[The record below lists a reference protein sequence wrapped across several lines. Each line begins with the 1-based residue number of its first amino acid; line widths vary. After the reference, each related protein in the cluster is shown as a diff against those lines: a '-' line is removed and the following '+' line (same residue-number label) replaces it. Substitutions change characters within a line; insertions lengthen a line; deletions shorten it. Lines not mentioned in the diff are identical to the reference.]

1 MNISMSK
8 VSKLV
13 AVALVLAL
21 THVSARAGL
30 AGTAAGVRGRL
41 VTSGDRNI
49 RMSGISAKTGDTVFS
64 GQTLETP
71 AGTGASVYLAGLGRV
86 EMAPLT
92 SITLS
97 FDDSRVSTRLAAG
110 CAILAPDEGVEGVVE
125 TKGAAEKTASAP
137 INLCVDAAGAVV
149 QNQQDD
155 DDDKKKRGGG
165 VIPGSQGPGTA
176 APPTSAT
183 AGGLSNAAA
192 ILLTVGS
199 VVAFAVI
206 AHELISDSEN
216 PGASGCAP
224 GPINPSIGIPTSVI
238 CG

>member
-49 RMSGISAKTGDTVFS
+49 KLSGVSAKTGDTVFS

-86 EMAPLT
+86 EMALGRHHV
-92 SITLS
+92 S
-97 FDDSRVSTRLAAG
+97 FGTRRLAPGVG
-110 CAILAPDEGVEGVVE
+110 CAIMARV
-125 TKGAAEKTASAP
+125 
-137 INLCVDAAGAVV
+137 
-149 QNQQDD
+149 
-155 DDDKKKRGGG
+155 
-165 VIPGSQGPGTA
+165 
-176 APPTSAT
+176 
-183 AGGLSNAAA
+183 
-192 ILLTVGS
+192 
-199 VVAFAVI
+199 
-206 AHELISDSEN
+206 
-216 PGASGCAP
+216 
-224 GPINPSIGIPTSVI
+224 
-238 CG
+238 

>member
-13 AVALVLAL
+13 AVALVFAL

-30 AGTAAGVRGRL
+30 AGTAAVVSGRL

-49 RMSGISAKTGDTVFS
+49 TVSGLSAKTGDTVFS

-86 EMAPLT
+86 EMAPGT
-92 SITLS
+92 NITLS
-97 FDDSRVSTRLAAG
+97 FGDSRVSARLAAG
-110 CAILAPDEGVEGVVE
+110 CAVLAPGEGVEGVVE

-137 INLCVDAAGAVV
+137 INLCVDAEGAVV

-155 DDDKKKRGGG
+155 DDKKKTGGG
-165 VIPGSQGPGTA
+165 VVPGSQGPPSS

-192 ILLTVGS
+192 LLLTVGS

-216 PGASGCAP
+216 PGARGCTP
-224 GPINPSIGIPTSVI
+224 GPINPSSGLPST
-238 CG
+238 CT

>member
-8 VSKLV
+8 ASKLV

-30 AGTAAGVRGRL
+30 AGTAAGVSGRL

-49 RMSGISAKTGDTVFS
+49 TVSGVSAKTGDTVFS
-64 GQTLETP
+64 GQMLETP

-86 EMAPLT
+86 EMAPKT
-92 SITLS
+92 TITLS
-97 FDDSRVSTRLAAG
+97 FGDSRVSARLAAG
-110 CAILAPDEGVEGVVE
+110 CAVLAPGEGVEGVLE
-125 TKGAAEKTASAP
+125 TVGAAEKTASAP
-137 INLCVDAAGAVV
+137 INLCVDAEGAVV

-155 DDDKKKRGGG
+155 DDKKKGGAA
-165 VIPGSQGPGTA
+165 VPGSQGPPSS

-216 PGASGCAP
+216 PGASGCTP
-224 GPINPSIGIPTSVI
+224 GPINPSIGIPTSAT